1 MKRLYLKPVAG
12 RVCPDPDKGG
22 ALLPDK
28 GADVPHTVYWQR
40 RIIAGDAVQAEP
52 EEEEEVA
59 SVEPLPV
66 KKGGAKATAAASPGG
81 EQ

>member
-40 RIIAGDAVQAEP
+40 RVQVGDAVLVTP
-52 EEEEEVA
+52 EEVA
-59 SVEPLPV
+59 PVETQPV
-66 KKGGAKATAAASPGG
+66 KKASAKVAAAASAGG

>member
-12 RVCPDPDKGG
+12 RACPDPDKGG

-28 GADVPHTVYWQR
+28 GADVPSTMYWQR
-40 RIIAGDAVQAEP
+40 RIIAGDAVLAEP
-52 EEEEEVA
+52 EAVPL
-59 SVEPLPV
+59 VETPPV
-66 KKGGAKATAAASPGG
+66 KKAGAKAAAAASAGG

>member
-1 MKRLYLKPVAG
+1 MKRIYLKPVAG
-12 RVCPDPDKGG
+12 RACPDPDKGG

-40 RIIAGDAVQAEP
+40 RISAGDAVLAEP
-52 EEEEEVA
+52 EDVPL
-59 SVEPLPV
+59 VETPPV
-66 KKGGAKATAAASPGG
+66 KKGGAKAAAAASAGG

>member
-12 RVCPDPDKGG
+12 RACPDPAQGG
-22 ALLPDK
+22 ALLPDE

-40 RIIAGDAVQAEP
+40 RLDAGDAVKAEKP
-52 EEEEEVA
+52 KAKPVKAEVA
-59 SVEPLPV
+59 V
-66 KKGGAKATAAASPGG
+66 TAGG